1 MHSGQR
7 QTEGIQLYGA
17 YDRAGGKWAE
27 QSLLY
32 NKAAAPGNSQIFMVK
47 PKSVE
52 HALRTLTLYCWNYG
66 ARKAMWE
73 IAGRRLESAPTNA
86 DFIDMLAAYIK
97 I

>member
-1 MHSGQR
+1 
-7 QTEGIQLYGA
+7 
-17 YDRAGGKWAE
+17 
-27 QSLLY
+27 
-32 NKAAAPGNSQIFMVK
+32 MVK

-66 ARKAMWE
+66 ARLAMWE
-73 IAGRRLESAPTNA
+73 IAGRRLESAPTHA